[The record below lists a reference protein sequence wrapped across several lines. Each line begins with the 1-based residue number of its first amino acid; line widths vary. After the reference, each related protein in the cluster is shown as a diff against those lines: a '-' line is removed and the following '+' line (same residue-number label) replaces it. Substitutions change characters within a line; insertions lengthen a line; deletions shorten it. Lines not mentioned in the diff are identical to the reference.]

1 MLNTRCAILFYK
13 RQRLLS
19 IYSAKLAASIPD
31 YLCISSLALAIL
43 FTAIANALDELKNLG
58 LSQASTSQSLGIS
71 FLLVIYLIEYL
82 DTLNSRLLQLDQQ

>member
-1 MLNTRCAILFYK
+1 M
-13 RQRLLS
+13 
-19 IYSAKLAASIPD
+19 PD
-31 YLCISSLALAIL
+31 YLRISSLTLAIL
-43 FTAIANALDELKNLG
+43 FTAIAVGVSLITNALDELKNLG